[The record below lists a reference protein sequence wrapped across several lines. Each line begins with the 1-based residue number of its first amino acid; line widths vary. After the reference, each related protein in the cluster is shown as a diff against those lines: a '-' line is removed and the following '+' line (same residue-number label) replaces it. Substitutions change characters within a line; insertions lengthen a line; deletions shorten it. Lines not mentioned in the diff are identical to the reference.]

1 MPTKD
6 ETARLLAD
14 AHFRL
19 DQGIT
24 RIFRIVEPD
33 ETTSLRPVKLLKI
46 SPLTTEVGISPVGM
60 TADPSRGVFYSSVV
74 VEITPDEFDRLQR
87 GELKLPH
94 DWTLGDE
101 LFPHAA
107 TAKTAS

>member
-24 RIFRIVEPD
+24 RIFRLIEPAESD
-33 ETTSLRPVKLLKI
+33 SLRPVKLL
-46 SPLTTEVGISPVGM
+46 EVNPMTIEAGISPVGM
-60 TADPSRGVFYSSVV
+60 TADPAHGIFHSSVV
-74 VEITPDEFDRLQR
+74 VEITPDEFDRLNR
-87 GELKLPH
+87 GELQLQH
-94 DWTLGDE
+94 GWQLGEE
-101 LFPHAA
+101 LFPHASA
-107 TAKTAS
+107 IRTAS